1 MRILEGFYSIDFDHE
16 RNVVRLSS
24 YGFWTLE
31 VVDQFARDVKYV
43 RSIVGAH
50 RDCLMDGSLCEVRTP
65 EVADAL
71 ARLAQKEDHV
81 FLGRTA
87 MVMSSTLLKMQN
99 RRFLKD
105 DRFEYFDNEEA
116 ALQWLATGGPAT

>member
-16 RNVVRLSS
+16 RNIVRISS
-24 YGFWTLE
+24 HGFWTLE
-31 VVDQFARDVKYV
+31 VVDKFAQDVKHV
-43 RSIVGAH
+43 RSIIGAH
-50 RDCLMDGSLCEVRTP
+50 HDCLMDGSLCEVRTP

-99 RRFLKD
+99 RRFLKG
-105 DRFEYFDNEEA
+105 DRFGYFDNKEA
-116 ALQWLATGGPAT
+116 ALQWLATCGPAT

>member
-1 MRILEGFYSIDFDHE
+1 MRVLEGFYSIDFDP
-16 RNVVRLSS
+16 VLQIVRISS

-31 VVDQFARDVKYV
+31 VVDQFAQDVKHL

-50 RDCLMDGSLCEVRTP
+50 CDCLMDGSLCEVRTP
-65 EVADAL
+65 DVADAL

-87 MVMSSTLLKMQN
+87 MVMNSTLLKMQN
-99 RRFLKD
+99 RRFLRD

-116 ALQWLATGGPAT
+116 ALQWLAAGGPAP

>member
-1 MRILEGFYSIDFDHE
+1 MRVLEGFYSIDFDP
-16 RNVVRLSS
+16 VLQIVRISS

-31 VVDQFARDVKYV
+31 VVDQFAQDVKHL

-87 MVMSSTLLKMQN
+87 MVLNSTLLKMQN
-99 RRFLKD
+99 RRFLGG
-105 DRFEYFDNEEA
+105 DRFGYFDNEEA
-116 ALQWLATGGPAT
+116 ALQWLAAGGQAT